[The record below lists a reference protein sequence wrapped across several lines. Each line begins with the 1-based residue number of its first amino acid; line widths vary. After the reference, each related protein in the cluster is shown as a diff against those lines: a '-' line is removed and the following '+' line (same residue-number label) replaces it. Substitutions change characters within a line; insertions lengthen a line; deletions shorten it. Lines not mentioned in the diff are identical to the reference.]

1 MSKNWAKMDL
11 SKVPNIV
18 SETIPGPKSV
28 EYHKRCAKY
37 MKGYSSQVTLFP
49 VTFESGYGY
58 TLTDVDGNT
67 YLDFSSGIYVTG
79 LGHCHPKI
87 SEAVANQAK
96 KLMNCH
102 DFTTKVK
109 MELVEKMHEIT
120 GGRFG
125 GFQFYDSGTTAV
137 EAGLRCA
144 RAATGKQEFI
154 SFWRDFH
161 GKTYGAN
168 SLAVVGLDTHMRAP
182 GFMLV
187 PRPNPY
193 RDFFGRTP
201 EEAWKDSTPYIR
213 MIEGMLDN
221 ACASG
226 GKNVAAIVLEPVQG
240 WGGTIIPPADF
251 IPALRALCD
260 KRGILLFA
268 DEVLNCMAR
277 TGKYL
282 AMDHWDTTAD
292 ITTLGKGFGNGFPVT
307 ALAVSKDLAPAIEK
321 ISASSSYGG
330 NPMACIAAL
339 ESIRVIEEENLNE
352 RSEHLGKIMLERM
365 EKMKEAHPIIG
376 DVRAIGCLQAIEIV
390 KNRETKEPFAE
401 AGTMIYQKA
410 FEKGLA
416 WVPSGHIL
424 RMSPPMILDD
434 EAAMKGL
441 DIIEEAIFETEKHF
455 GY

>member
-1 MSKNWAKMDL
+1 MYDKNWAKVDINT
-11 SKVPNIV
+11 VPDIK
-18 SETIPGPKSV
+18 TQLPGPKSV
-28 EYHKRCAKY
+28 EYHTRASKL

-49 VTFESGYGY
+49 VSFESGKGCV
-58 TLTDVDGNT
+58 LTDVDGNK
-67 YLDFSSGIYVTG
+67 YIDFSSGIYVTG

-87 SEAVANQAK
+87 SEAVAMQAK

-102 DFTTKVK
+102 DFTTTVK

-168 SLAVVGLDTHMRAP
+168 SLAVVGPDTHMRAP
-182 GFMLV
+182 GFMLA

-201 EEAWKDSTPYIR
+201 EEAWKDSSPYIR

-221 ACASG
+221 QCASG
-226 GKNVAAIVLEPVQG
+226 GKNVAAIVLEPIQG

-251 IPALRALCD
+251 IPALRKLCD
-260 KRGILLFA
+260 DRGILLFA

-282 AMDHWDTTAD
+282 AMDHWDVTAD

-352 RSEHLGKIMLERM
+352 RSAHLGEIMLKRM
-365 EKMKEAHPIIG
+365 EEMKAAHPIIG
-376 DVRAIGCLQAIEIV
+376 DVRAIGCLQAMEIV
-390 KNRETKEPFAE
+390 KDRETKEPFAE

-434 EAAMKGL
+434 EAALKGL
-441 DIIEEAIFETEKHF
+441 DIIEEAIVETEKHF

>member
-1 MSKNWAKMDL
+1 MSKNWASVDL
-11 SKVPNIV
+11 NTVPNMV
-18 SETIPGPKSV
+18 SATVPGPKSI
-28 EYHKRCAKY
+28 EYHERCSKY
-37 MKGYSSQVTLFP
+37 MKGYSSQVQLFP
-49 VTFESGYGY
+49 VSFESGYGY
-58 TLTDVDGNT
+58 TLKDVDGNT

-87 SEAVANQAK
+87 SEAVAEKAK
-96 KLMNCH
+96 TLMNCH

-120 GGRFG
+120 GGRFA

-154 SFWRDFH
+154 SFFRDFH

-168 SLAVVGLDTHMRAP
+168 SLAVVGPDTHMRAP

-193 RDFFGRTP
+193 RDFFGRSE
-201 EEAWKDSTPYIR
+201 EEAWKDSSPYIN

-240 WGGTIIPPADF
+240 WGGSIIPPDDF
-251 IPALRALCD
+251 LPALRALCD
-260 KRGILLFA
+260 RRGILLFA

-277 TGKYL
+277 TGEYL
-282 AMDHWDTTAD
+282 AMDHWNVTAD

-307 ALAVSKDLAPAIEK
+307 ALAVSEELAPAIEK

-330 NPMACIAAL
+330 NPMACVAAL
-339 ESIRVIEEENLNE
+339 ESIKVIEEENLNE
-352 RSEHLGKIMLERM
+352 RSKHLGEIMLKRM
-365 EKMKEAHPIIG
+365 QEMKANHPIIG
-376 DVRAIGCLQAIEIV
+376 DVRAIGCLQAIEVV
-390 KNRETKEPFAE
+390 KDRETKEAFAE
-401 AGTMIYQKA
+401 AGTMIYKKA

-441 DIIEEAIFETEKHF
+441 DIIEEAVAETEKHF